1 MGRSRYNERM
11 TTQLQLEQNMD
22 MNQRRLLA
30 LRAAAAFRD
39 AWALMD
45 QAMGWD
51 ASGALA
57 EDGLVTIIHELERQ
71 EFVGVAE

>member
-1 MGRSRYNERM
+1 
-11 TTQLQLEQNMD
+11 MD
-22 MNQRRLLA
+22 MNQRRQLA

-45 QAMGWD
+45 QAIGWD

-57 EDGLVTIIHELERQ
+57 LDGLVAIIHELERQ

>member
-1 MGRSRYNERM
+1 M

-22 MNQRRLLA
+22 MNQRRQLA
-30 LRAAAAFRD
+30 LRAAAAFRE

-45 QAMGWD
+45 QAIGWD

>member
-1 MGRSRYNERM
+1 
-11 TTQLQLEQNMD
+11 MD
-22 MNQRRLLA
+22 MNQRNLLA
-30 LRAAAAFRD
+30 LRAAAAFRE

-57 EDGLVTIIHELERQ
+57 EDGLVAIIHELEQQ
-71 EFVGVAE
+71 EFQGVAE

>member
-1 MGRSRYNERM
+1 M
-11 TTQLQLEQNMD
+11 EQRN
-22 MNQRRLLA
+22 LLA
-30 LRAAAAFRD
+30 LRAAAAFRE

-45 QAMGWD
+45 QALGWD

-71 EFVGVAE
+71 EFVGVAQ

>member
-11 TTQLQLEQNMD
+11 TTQLQLEQDMD
-22 MNQRRLLA
+22 MNQRNLLA
-30 LRAAAAFRD
+30 LRAAAAFRE

-57 EDGLVTIIHELERQ
+57 EDGLVAIIHELERQ
-71 EFVGVAE
+71 EFVGVVE

>member
-1 MGRSRYNERM
+1 M

-22 MNQRRLLA
+22 MNQRRQLA

-45 QAMGWD
+45 QAIGWD

-57 EDGLVTIIHELERQ
+57 EDGLVAIIHELERQ

>member
-22 MNQRRLLA
+22 MNQRNLLA

-45 QAMGWD
+45 EAMGWD
-51 ASGALA
+51 AIGALA
-57 EDGLVTIIHELERQ
+57 EDGLVAIIHELERQ

>member
-1 MGRSRYNERM
+1 M

-45 QAMGWD
+45 EALGWD

-57 EDGLVTIIHELERQ
+57 EDGLVAIIHELERQ